1 VRGRFTLR
9 TPAHLLIQH
18 FGLRGEM
25 QLPLQYNI
33 APTQQVAV
41 VRQTDSGRELSTMRW
56 GLVPSWAD
64 DPKIGYKLIN
74 ARSED
79 AATKP
84 SVRSAM
90 KKRRSLIPADGYYE
104 QRFLDRT
111 TRVTPSAGSDRR
123 TRSETFSGR
132 APAEAR

>member
-1 VRGRFTLR
+1 MACAIYLR
-9 TPAHLLIQH
+9 KSIICPATTSLGQL
-18 FGLRGEM
+18 
-25 QLPLQYNI
+25 QLPLRYNV
-33 APTQQVAV
+33 APTQLVPV
-41 VRQTDSGRELSTMRW
+41 VRQTDAGRELSMMRW

-74 ARSED
+74 ARSEE

-84 SVRSAM
+84 PFRSAM

-111 TRVTPSAGSDRR
+111 TRVTPSAGPDRR
-123 TRSETFSGR
+123 TRSETLSGR
-132 APAEAR
+132 ARAEAR